1 MGRQIPRKEVLLYA
15 TVLKFVRKNR
25 GAEMTETAGLIAVF
39 VVIVLGAF
47 GYFGGVLSNF
57 VHGLPGLLGM

>member
-1 MGRQIPRKEVLLYA
+1 MRA
-15 TVLKFVRKNR
+15 TVLKWVRQNR